1 MKLIVKPHKIE
12 LIKEESVNEK
22 EINISK
28 CKFEFD
34 ERITDSYTKEAYFTL
49 NDKTYK
55 KIIINNECDFPSE
68 ILSEKGIV
76 ELGVVAFLVENNEE
90 ITRFNPTPVR
100 FHTMRGS
107 LKDNAENSSTP
118 TPSELEQLES
128 IITNKQDKLVS
139 GVNIKTINN
148 QNILGSGN
156 LNVSGGQG
164 GLPDE
169 AKILLITILKSGV
182 YTSNQKDNIDELEE
196 ILESG
201 SDVTFTQVGTN
212 LIGSNIPNIISI
224 TQSGTT
230 LICA

>member
-1 MKLIVKPHKIE
+1 MKVIVKPHKIE

-34 ERITDSYTKEAYFTL
+34 ERITEEYTKEAYFTL

-68 ILSEKGIV
+68 ILSEEGIV

-100 FHTMRGS
+100 FPTMLGS
-107 LKDNAENSSTP
+107 LKENAENSSTP

-128 IITNKQDKLVS
+128 ILTNKQDKLVN
-139 GVNIKTINN
+139 GVSIKTINGKS
-148 QNILGSGN
+148 ILGEGN
-156 LNVSGGQG
+156 INIEGGSGG
-164 GLPDE
+164 
-169 AKILLITILKSGV
+169 
-182 YTSNQKDNIDELEE
+182 
-196 ILESG
+196 G
-201 SDVTFTQVGTN
+201 SDVYPTVS
-212 LIGSNIPNIISI
+212 GSILEFPQESNVRVEDEEVIF
-224 TQSGTT
+224 
-230 LICA
+230 